1 MNAIELV
8 DFTLAFARGGRAL
21 VVFED
26 VNLSL
31 PVGGFYVLAG
41 ESGAGKSTFVR
52 LVTGL
57 WELREPLPHIQG
69 TVRVLGVEVRGR
81 LPAVLRGRVAAVLQ
95 DEGLF
100 DEMSPQDNVRLALRA
115 AGRSPKLALG
125 LLSQAGLDEPPPNV
139 SMLSGGQR
147 KRVAIARSLALD
159 PRLILFDEPTAGLDR
174 ESSREMAS
182 LLRETHDASPER
194 TTVVVT
200 HDVATF
206 REHAD
211 GVIEL
216 DPSRRKLSLGDGRR
230 TSVAAKPLGPRF
242 PQESEP
248 GPDLEH
254 GLRRLAIGAVA
265 AAGTMRE
272 ALLRLPPVQP
282 GVVARTTLRYI
293 AEPALFTVLAGA
305 VIGGLSTYFSLR
317 NNPLEGAFTP
327 QLVTGVGKVLTAV
340 LVPLMAGFFFTAR
353 MAAGAAARVGTMKR
367 TQQVEALALLGQ
379 RPADYLL
386 TPMVWGMSLA
396 MPVVTGAALVYAAMA
411 SFLAH
416 RLVAGATPYGWA
428 TAFFR
433 TVEKSDLRFVLSK
446 AVLSGFLVAVATY
459 HLASGPKRSGR
470 DVGAAVNAA
479 IVVGM
484 VIVLVVHSALTL
496 VQFR

>member
-8 DFTLAFARGGRAL
+8 DFTLAFAGYGRGA
-21 VVFED
+21 VVFEHA
-26 VNLSL
+26 NLGL
-31 PVGGFYVLAG
+31 PSGGFFVLVG

-57 WELREPLPHIQG
+57 WEPREPLPRTEGIL
-69 TVRVLGVEVRGR
+69 RVLGVEVRGF
-81 LPAVLRGRVAAVLQ
+81 LPPGLRGRVAAVLQ

-100 DEMSPQDNVRLALRA
+100 DEMSPLDNVRLALRA
-115 AGRSPKLALG
+115 AGRSTKLALG
-125 LLSQAGLDEPPPNV
+125 LLSQAGLDEPPPSV

-159 PRLILFDEPTAGLDR
+159 PELILFDEPTAGLDR
-174 ESSREMAS
+174 DSAREMAA
-182 LLRETHDASPER
+182 LLRETHEASSKR
-194 TTVVVT
+194 TTIVVT
-200 HDVATF
+200 HDVAAF
-206 REHAD
+206 VQHAD
-211 GVIEL
+211 GVVEL
-216 DPSRRKLSLGDGRR
+216 DPARRTLSLGGAGERGEEE
-230 TSVAAKPLGPRF
+230 SGSAVIEGSPEASEEVLG
-242 PQESEP
+242 
-248 GPDLEH
+248 
-254 GLRRLAIGAVA
+254 GLRRAVLGVA
-265 AAGTMRE
+265 AAAATLRE

-282 GVVARTTLRYI
+282 RLVARTTLRYV

-367 TQQVEALALLGQ
+367 TQQVEALTLLGQ
-379 RPADYLL
+379 RPADHLL

-396 MPVVTGAALVYAAMA
+396 MPVVTAAALVYAAVA
-411 SFLAH
+411 SFVAH

-433 TVEKSDLRFVLSK
+433 TVEKGDLRFVLLK

-470 DVGAAVNAA
+470 DVGAAVNTS

-484 VIVLVVHSALTL
+484 VIVLVVHSAVTL